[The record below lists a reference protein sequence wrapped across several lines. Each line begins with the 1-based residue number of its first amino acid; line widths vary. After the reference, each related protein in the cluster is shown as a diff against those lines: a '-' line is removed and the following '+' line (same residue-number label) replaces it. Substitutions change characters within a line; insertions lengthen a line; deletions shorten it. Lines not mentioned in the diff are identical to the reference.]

1 MKTIILGALL
11 VGSMAG
17 QSALAEVRTFD
28 FTASINRLSATGT
41 PFATSLQGIDAGTT
55 VSLGE
60 TTTGTLSFDDLDTDF
75 SAASSFSGWNNAIK
89 FSYRF
94 QNGSAVAVTPAVW
107 GYTPGLFGTTDMF
120 NVTGT
125 TTDRQVASNLF
136 LFTPHDAFS
145 WEVGNGTSASLAVSW
160 TGADSAPLSL
170 NADLSSLVEVTPV
183 PEPATYGMLL
193 LGAAIVGGVG
203 KRRAVRGLA

>member
-17 QSALAEVRTFD
+17 HSALAEVRTFD
-28 FTASINRLSATGT
+28 FTASIGRLSTAGN
-41 PFATSLQGIDAGTT
+41 PFATSVQGIEAGTT
-55 VSLGE
+55 VNLGE
-60 TTTGTLSFDDLDTDF
+60 TIKGTLSFDDLGTDF
-75 SAASSFSGWNNAIK
+75 GAASAFSGWNNAIK
-89 FSYRF
+89 FSYSF

-107 GYTPGLFGTTDMF
+107 GYTPKLFGTTDVF

-125 TTDRQVASNLF
+125 TANQQVASNLF

-183 PEPATYGMLL
+183 PEPATYAMLL
-193 LGAAIVGGVG
+193 LGAAVVGGVA
-203 KRRAVRGLA
+203 KRRAARRVA